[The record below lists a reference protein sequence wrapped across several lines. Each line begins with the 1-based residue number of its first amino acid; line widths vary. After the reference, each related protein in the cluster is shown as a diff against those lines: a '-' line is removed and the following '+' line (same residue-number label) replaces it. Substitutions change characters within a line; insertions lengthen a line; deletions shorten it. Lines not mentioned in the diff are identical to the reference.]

1 MIDVEHHHCYV
12 RILVIVFSTLVHEL
26 RLDLDDTVEGL
37 VGDESL
43 VPNVQ
48 LEHGCRVCSVDNCMV
63 LSCPGA
69 GISQV

>member
-48 LEHGCRVCSVDNCMV
+48 L
-63 LSCPGA
+63 
-69 GISQV
+69 